1 MGSGFPV
8 RASAELSIFPA
19 YGQAVRTLFR
29 LAPPCG
35 GDPHPRHP
43 VFIKITGPCA
53 ILSIIDDA
61 VAPPFTN

>member
-19 YGQAVRTLFR
+19 CGRAVRTLFR
-29 LAPPCG
+29 LAPPRD

-43 VFIKITGPCA
+43 VNVKITGPCA
-53 ILSIIDDA
+53 ILSTINGA